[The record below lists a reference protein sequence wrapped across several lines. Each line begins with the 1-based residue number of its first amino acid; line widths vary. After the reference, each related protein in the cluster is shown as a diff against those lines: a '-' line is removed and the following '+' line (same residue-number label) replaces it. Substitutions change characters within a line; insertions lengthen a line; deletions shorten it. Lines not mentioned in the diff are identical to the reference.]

1 VNECPPFIHL
11 RQCNCAYAC
20 EPPHPR
26 PFSRLREKG
35 ESGTVSSENDRGRFC
50 RDRALACISER
61 KSRQIPPAFLYL
73 LGMQGL
79 PVARCEATSYGTP
92 ECVPMLPHDRISR
105 HTDAPRSSPFNMVAR
120 TSADPYRSH
129 TIGTPSLCKGEGWDG
144 GARRGVQCSLCG
156 CAHRMLHPHSK
167 KPLCSGRN
175 LAGTC
180 SSNVI

>member
-1 VNECPPFIHL
+1 MQL
-11 RQCNCAYAC
+11 RLCLR

-79 PVARCEATSYGTP
+79 PVAQCEATSYGTP

-144 GARRGVQCSLCG
+144 APGEGCNALYAAALIECCTHTPRSHYVPAETWRARVRPMS
-156 CAHRMLHPHSK
+156 SK
-167 KPLCSGRN
+167 TRVLLR
-175 LAGTC
+175 L
-180 SSNVI
+180 